1 MDKKLND
8 ISISGSGK
16 IAGGEYNSIRI
27 SGSGKVT
34 GDVICE
40 SLHISGSGKTE
51 GIEAGEIKASG
62 SFHASG
68 IVKAEIMHVSGSAH
82 IDGAIEAGEIRIS
95 GAFHANSAVTGKTVR
110 ISGSMHADSGIE
122 ADNVIIS
129 GAARVDGL
137 LNAET
142 IEIHLNGTSNISEIG
157 CERIAVKNSGNTGF
171 SLFGLF
177 KINSSRHTLT
187 ANSIEATEAYLE
199 NTKCKVVRAKK
210 AIIGV
215 GSEID
220 RVEYEETIEIHENA
234 VVKEQI
240 RI

>member
-1 MDKKLND
+1 MEKKLND

-16 IAGGEYNSIRI
+16 VAGGEYNNIRI
-27 SGSGKVT
+27 SGSGKIT

-40 SLHISGSGKTE
+40 SLHISGSGKAE
-51 GIEAGEIKASG
+51 GIEAREIKASG

-68 IVKAEIMHVSGSAH
+68 IVKAEIIHVSGSAH

-122 ADNVIIS
+122 ADNVIVS
-129 GAARVDGL
+129 GAARVGGL
-137 LNAET
+137 LNAEA
-142 IEIHLNGTSNISEIG
+142 IEINLNGTSDISEIG
-157 CERIAVKNSGNTGF
+157 CERISVKNSRNAGF

-177 KINSSRHTLT
+177 KINTIRHTLT
-187 ANSIEATEAYLE
+187 SNSIEATEAFLE
-199 NTKCKVVRAKK
+199 NTKCDVVRAKR
-210 AIIGV
+210 IVIGE
-215 GSEID
+215 GCEIG
-220 RVEYEETIEIHENA
+220 RVEYEETIEIHEGA
-234 VVKEQI
+234 VVKEQV